1 MSPPGVARVSSS
13 SSPVIAP
20 TSMVITPPVVEL
32 NEDQLVSATLPSVRL
47 ARRQHLVKCRLLV
60 RVYAEI
66 PVRLYPDPP
75 ACILAPVGVVRRF
88 PRFRPLVPLSS
99 VRPCVGAQEHLRVV
113 SISLAVCGTPRS
125 RTSPGVPGVRER
137 NHMVYV
143 DLGRIG
149 HRLPRI
155 RIEPRPVRYGA
166 VLVYLDALAVPDQR
180 GVPHVTG
187 AVGLPP
193 TEARRIRGPVRE
205 LLSRVSRH
213 ASRCGDRKPP

>member
-1 MSPPGVARVSSS
+1 MPPSGVARVSSS

-113 SISLAVCGTPRS
+113 SISLAVCCAPRG
-125 RTSPGVPGVRER
+125 RTSPRAPGVRER

-143 DLGRIG
+143 DLR
-149 HRLPRI
+149 RVRQCLPRI

-166 VLVYLDALAVPDQR
+166 VLVDLDALTVPDQCR
-180 GVPHVTG
+180 VPDVAG
-187 AVGLPP
+187 ALGLPP
-193 TEARRIRGPVRE
+193 TIVRCIRGPVRE
-205 LLSRVSRH
+205 LVSGVSRH
-213 ASRCGDRKPP
+213 SR